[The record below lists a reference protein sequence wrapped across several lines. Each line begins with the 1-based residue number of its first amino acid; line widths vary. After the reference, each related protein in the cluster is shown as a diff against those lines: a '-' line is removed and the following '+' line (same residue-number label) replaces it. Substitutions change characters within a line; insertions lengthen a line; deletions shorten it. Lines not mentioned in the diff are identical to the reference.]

1 MPTGMMKAVFFK
13 GALDVKFED
22 RPIPKII
29 DPTDVIIKVKYS
41 ALCGR
46 HVKITPLPGMKG

>member
-1 MPTGMMKAVFFK
+1 MPTGMMKAVVFK

-29 DPTDVIIKVKYS
+29 DPTDMIIKVKYS